1 MESADGSPTTPS
13 SSDLG
18 CRLQL
23 LENELLNFKHDFQQV
38 IFNNRELKK
47 EISILTKENDELY
60 EKCYDIETQGN
71 YSNQYSRR
79 SNVEI
84 KVIPENIQQSDLE
97 KHIIGVL
104 QSIGIIIESY
114 DIVAVHLLGK
124 VIEGKVRSVIIRF
137 VNRKNAELA
146 IKRSYKL
153 FTSSNNTF
161 KRYFISDN
169 LSPATWRIVNRLYKL
184 KKKKII
190 NDVWTFN
197 GQVFLKINDN
207 VNERAI
213 LVGHFDDIDYYLDV

>member
-1 MESADGSPTTPS
+1 MESTDGSPTTPS

-18 CRLQL
+18 RRLQL

-60 EKCYDIETQGN
+60 EKCYDIESQCN

-79 SNVEI
+79 SNLEI
-84 KVIPENIQQSDLE
+84 KGIAENIQQSDLE

-104 QSIGIIIESY
+104 QSIGIIVESY
-114 DIVAVHLLGK
+114 DIVAVHRLGK
-124 VIEGKVRSVIIRF
+124 IIEGKVRSVIIRF
-137 VNRKNAELA
+137 VNRKNAELD

-169 LSPATWRIVNRLYKL
+169 LSPATRRIFNRLYKL
-184 KKKKII
+184 KKNK
-190 NDVWTFN
+190 
-197 GQVFLKINDN
+197 L
-207 VNERAI
+207 
-213 LVGHFDDIDYYLDV
+213 